1 MGAIPQL
8 SVADLATHLAA
19 GDVHLLDVRSGAEWR
34 EGHISSALHVPLGY
48 LTAHLADVPSDRPVV
63 VQCRSGS
70 RSAITASLLRR
81 LGRREVV
88 NLAGGIDAWRA
99 AGRPV
104 SDSRDVAAPAADGGG
119 RRRPGRPRP
128 GLRLRQQRLSADE
141 GHRTASPATAC
152 AEPSLSRPLAGHALV
167 VVLGAQALEQLDG
180 LGIGLHA
187 LHRPVGHVHRG
198 LPAAIQHRDVAALG
212 HEIRDHRVVAA

>member
-34 EGHISSALHVPLGY
+34 DGHISSALHVPLGY

-70 RSAITASLLRR
+70 RSAIAASLLRR

-104 SDSRDVAAPAADGGG
+104 SDSRDVAAPAADGAGPAG
-119 RRRPGRPRP
+119 HGPADVYASNVFPQMKGT
-128 GLRLRQQRLSADE
+128 GLRVLPPPALNPRSA
-141 GHRTASPATAC
+141 GR
-152 AEPSLSRPLAGHALV
+152 
-167 VVLGAQALEQLDG
+167 
-180 LGIGLHA
+180 
-187 LHRPVGHVHRG
+187 
-198 LPAAIQHRDVAALG
+198 
-212 HEIRDHRVVAA
+212 